1 MPDVRAKRVS
11 GEWGLAI
18 SSSDRSRTMEQ
29 AKRVLD
35 RILGPVLVGL
45 MALAVINVLW
55 QVFSRYVLGAPSS
68 FTQELARF
76 LLIWVG
82 VLGAGYGVG
91 QHDHLALELLPNR
104 LEGRS
109 RAWLRIVIQ
118 GCILLFAGGV
128 LVAGGLRLVYIQLSL
143 GQTSA
148 SLNIPLGYVYLV
160 LPLTGVVMGFY
171 CLVHIRRYF
180 RMLQEGAGTETDSES
195 PDLSTGM

>member
-1 MPDVRAKRVS
+1 
-11 GEWGLAI
+11 
-18 SSSDRSRTMEQ
+18 MEQ
-29 AKRVLD
+29 AKRVVD

-45 MALAVINVLW
+45 MGIAVINVLW
-55 QVFSRYVLGAPSS
+55 QVFSRYVLGAPIS

-104 LEGRS
+104 LEGQA

-128 LVAGGLRLVYIQLSL
+128 MIAGGLRLVYIQLSL

-148 SLNIPLGYVYLV
+148 SLNVPIGYVYSV
-160 LPLTGVVMGFY
+160 LPITGILMAFY
-171 CLVHIRRYF
+171 SLVHIREHFLTLRG
-180 RMLQEGAGTETDSES
+180 EPGAGTESSNPSTDV
-195 PDLSTGM
+195 

>member
-1 MPDVRAKRVS
+1 
-11 GEWGLAI
+11 
-18 SSSDRSRTMEQ
+18 MEQ
-29 AKRVLD
+29 AKRVVD

-45 MALAVINVLW
+45 MAIAVINVLW

-104 LEGRS
+104 LEGRA

-118 GCILLFAGGV
+118 GCILLFAVGV
-128 LVAGGLRLVYIQLSL
+128 MVAGGLRLVYIQLSL

-148 SLNIPLGYVYLV
+148 SLNVPIGYVYSV
-160 LPLTGVVMGFY
+160 LPITGTLMAFY
-171 CLVHIRRYF
+171 SLVHIREYSLTLRG
-180 RMLQEGAGTETDSES
+180 EPTPGTESSNPSTDV
-195 PDLSTGM
+195 

>member
-1 MPDVRAKRVS
+1 
-11 GEWGLAI
+11 
-18 SSSDRSRTMEQ
+18 MEQ
-29 AKRVLD
+29 AKRVVD

-45 MALAVINVLW
+45 MAIAVINVLW

-104 LEGRS
+104 LEGRA

-118 GCILLFAGGV
+118 GCILLFAVGV
-128 LVAGGLRLVYIQLSL
+128 MVAGGLRLVYIQLSL

-148 SLNIPLGYVYLV
+148 SLTVPIGYVDSV
-160 LPLTGVVMGFY
+160 LPMTGTLMAFYSLVQIREYFLT
-171 CLVHIRRYF
+171 LR
-180 RMLQEGAGTETDSES
+180 EEPTPGTESSNPSTDV
-195 PDLSTGM
+195 

>member
-18 SSSDRSRTMEQ
+18 SSSDRSQTMEQ

-35 RILGPVLVGL
+35 RILGPVLMGL

>member
-18 SSSDRSRTMEQ
+18 FSRDRSRTMEQ

>member
-1 MPDVRAKRVS
+1 
-11 GEWGLAI
+11 
-18 SSSDRSRTMEQ
+18 MEQ
-29 AKRVLD
+29 AKRAVD

-45 MALAVINVLW
+45 MGLAVINVLW

-91 QHDHLALELLPNR
+91 QHDHLALELLPQR
-104 LEGRS
+104 LEGRA

-148 SLNIPLGYVYLV
+148 SLNVPLGYVYLV
-160 LPLTGVVMGFY
+160 LPLTGVLMVFY
-171 CLVHIRRYF
+171 SLVHIRRHL
-180 RMLQEGAGTETDSES
+180 RTLREETAPGSAS
-195 PDLSTGM
+195 SNPSTDA